1 MHRLVSRRLARLCR
15 ACEADVR
22 RWLFVLELDGALGCF
37 GWGWTP
43 GALWRISRRLL
54 EFFEEL
60 VARDEVERL

>member
-1 MHRLVSRRLARLCR
+1 
-15 ACEADVR
+15 
-22 RWLFVLELDGALGCF
+22 LFVLELDGALGCF